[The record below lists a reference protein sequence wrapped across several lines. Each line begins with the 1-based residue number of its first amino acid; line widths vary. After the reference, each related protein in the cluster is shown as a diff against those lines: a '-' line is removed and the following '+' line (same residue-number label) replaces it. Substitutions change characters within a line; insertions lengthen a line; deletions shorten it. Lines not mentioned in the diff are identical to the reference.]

1 MEFSYEH
8 FVECLILGDQR
19 IFSYLSYIIVVETS
33 KDYCGFIVEQFGKR
47 ILKQSYKDVHS
58 LLEGAR
64 IEGKTLRD
72 LWNNLCLV

>member
-8 FVECLILGDQR
+8 FVKCLVLGDQR
-19 IFSYLSYIIVVETS
+19 VFSYLNYIIVVETS

-47 ILKQSYKDVHS
+47 ILKQCYKDVHS

-64 IEGKTLRD
+64 IDGKSLRE
-72 LWNNLCLV
+72 LWDNLYLV

>member
-8 FVECLILGDQR
+8 FVKCLVLGDQR
-19 IFSYLSYIIVVETS
+19 VFSYLNYIIVVETS

-64 IEGKTLRD
+64 IDGKSLRE
-72 LWNNLCLV
+72 LWDVLYLV